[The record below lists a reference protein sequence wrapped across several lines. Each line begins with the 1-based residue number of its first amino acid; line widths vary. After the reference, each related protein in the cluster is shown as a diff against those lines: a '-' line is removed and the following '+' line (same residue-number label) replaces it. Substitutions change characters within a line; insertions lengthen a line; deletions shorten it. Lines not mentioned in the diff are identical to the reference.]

1 MNAVVAAIDLVLPL
15 RTGAGLNDR
24 MHWRTRHGKVK
35 KERGT
40 ACLMTRL
47 ELNRRPRYFSY
58 PIVVTLT
65 RLSSGELDE
74 DNLAGSLKAIRDGI
88 ADAFECDDSARSRL
102 RFIYR
107 QEKCKRGAFG
117 VKVRIE

>member
-1 MNAVVAAIDLVLPL
+1 MTTVVAPLELTLPI

-24 MHWRTRHGKVK
+24 MHWTKRHGKVK
-35 KERGT
+35 RERGT
-40 ACLMTRL
+40 ACMMTRL
-47 ELNRRPRYFSY
+47 ELNRVPRYFSY
-58 PIVVTLT
+58 PIIVTLT

-88 ADAFECDDSARSRL
+88 ADAFECDDSKRSRL
-102 RFIYR
+102 RFVYA